1 MRISDWSSDVCSSDL
16 QLDDLLGHK
25 VAGRRLAAE
34 NLRARHALG
43 LGIAADFVPQRGG
56 VQDAQELALVFMD
69 ALDLDVEEGFAVDRH
84 TQRAIEVVHEAGLVG
99 VLGGVAALAEAG
111 IVGQRRQALPLLD
124 DRKRV
129 VWGKSGSA

>member
-34 NLRARHALG
+34 NLHARHALG

-56 VQDAQELALVFMD
+56 VQDAQELALVFMY
-69 ALDLDVEEGFAVDRH
+69 ALDLDVEAGFAVDRT
-84 TQRAIEVVHEAGLVG
+84 TQRAIEVVTAEGFVG
-99 VLGGVAALAEAG
+99 VIGLGWESC
-111 IVGQRRQALPLLD
+111 RE
-124 DRKRV
+124 RV
-129 VWGKSGSA
+129 FLYG